1 MLLLFDSGG
10 GYAMSDEWGRDPPPN
25 PEKCDPPKRPPLNM
39 LWLFFIKLL
48 DELGLLC
55 SGCWL
60 LWSPKN
66 RNWYQIIGQ
75 KIWQDVKT
83 IIPHVK
89 YEN

>member
-1 MLLLFDSGG
+1 MVLLLLFDSGG

-55 SGCWL
+55 RGCWL
-60 LWSPKN
+60 LWSPAKNKN
-66 RNWYQIIGQ
+66 RYQITGWKFLAICE
-75 KIWQDVKT
+75 KL
-83 IIPHVK
+83 
-89 YEN
+89 